1 MFFDRCGKHTG
12 SDVYRGVAPCV
23 VFSKNPGIVVKK
35 QAMLE
40 NRGEASYNERQM
52 PAVFPEGD
60 AAGRTIGRLLWIMM
74 QHAHIQIQGIV
85 QGVGFR
91 PFVHRLVGE
100 YALAGNIKNTSSGV
114 ELELEGE
121 RETLDAFLS
130 ALPERAPA
138 LARIETIE
146 TVFSSALV
154 GFEGFV
160 ILQSKREEKRN
171 TLVSPD
177 VATCPDCLRE
187 LFDPMDRRYRYPFIN
202 CTNCG
207 PRFTIIRDLPYD
219 RPLTSMGRFPM
230 CPDCEREYHDIE
242 NRRYHAQPDCCPVCG
257 PHVFYCDA
265 EGREVPGDAIELARQ
280 TIRQG
285 GIVAVKGLGG
295 MHLACRCD
303 DEAIALKLRRRKQ
316 RDEKPFAIMC
326 QSAETA
332 RRFCQISAE
341 EERLLTS
348 IRRPIVLLKKK
359 EPGLRH
365 LSENGTLGV
374 MLPYTPLH
382 HLLLEGDLDAL
393 IMTSANLS
401 DTPILHRNEDA
412 LAGLHGIADGFLL
425 HNRDIQT
432 RCDDSLYMVLDG
444 KEYPLRRSRGYVPYP
459 LRVTGAQD
467 GILACG
473 AEQKASFCLSRGEDV
488 FPCQHIGDL
497 KNYETL
503 AHYEQ
508 QIEHF
513 ERLFDVKPRLLVCDR
528 HPDYL
533 STSYARE
540 RAAREGLELVQVQHH
555 HAHMAS
561 CMADNNLSGKCIGL
575 VWDGVGYGDDG
586 TAWGGECLIGDYAS
600 CLRFGSLY
608 SIPLIGGDRAVK
620 ELDRVAFAL
629 LREAGCPTER
639 IENAA
644 RYETMLR
651 LGLNCPE
658 SSGMGRLFDGV
669 AAILGVKTLASYEGQ
684 GAVLLEAAAGKDD
697 GRYPLCF
704 LGEPLRFDWRG
715 MIREIVSEQAQGVPT
730 GVLAARFLNTLLDM
744 AVAMACRAAEHSG
757 LDRVCLSGGSFQNR
771 YLMERLPR
779 MLQKAGLQP
788 YVHSRVSCNDEGLSL
803 GQLMIASARSR
814 EQ

>member
-1 MFFDRCGKHTG
+1 M
-12 SDVYRGVAPCV
+12 
-23 VFSKNPGIVVKK
+23 I
-35 QAMLE
+35 
-40 NRGEASYNERQM
+40 
-52 PAVFPEGD
+52 
-60 AAGRTIGRLLWIMM
+60 
-74 QHAHIQIQGIV
+74 QHVHIQIHGIV

-100 YALAGNIKNTSSGV
+100 FGLAGNIKNTSSGV

-121 RETLDAFLS
+121 RERLEAFVE
-130 ALPERAPA
+130 ALPGRAPS
-138 LARIETIE
+138 LARIEAVE
-146 TVFSSALV
+146 TAYSSALE
-154 GFEGFV
+154 GYAGFV
-160 ILQSKREEKRN
+160 ILASKREEKRN

-187 LFDPMDRRYRYPFIN
+187 LFDPRDRRYRYPFIN

-257 PHVFYCDA
+257 PRVFYCDA
-265 EGREVPGDAIELARQ
+265 EGNEQPGDAIELARQ
-280 TIRQG
+280 KIRSG

-303 DEAIALKLRRRKQ
+303 DEAIARTLRRRKQ
-316 RDEKPFAIMC
+316 RDEKPFAVMC
-326 QSAETA
+326 RSAETA
-332 RRFCQISAE
+332 RRFCRIGAE

-348 IRRPIVLLKKK
+348 VRRPIVLLRKK
-359 EPGLRH
+359 EPGLWH
-365 LSENGTLGV
+365 LSENNSLGV
-374 MLPYTPLH
+374 MLPYPPLH

-412 LAGLHGIADGFLL
+412 LRELRGIADGFLL
-425 HNRDIQT
+425 HDRDIQT

-444 KEYPLRRSRGYVPYP
+444 REYPLRRSRGYVPYP
-459 LRVTGAQD
+459 LRVPGAQG

-533 STSYARE
+533 STAYARE
-540 RAAREGLELVQVQHH
+540 RAEREGLKLLRVQHH
-555 HAHMAS
+555 HAHMAA
-561 CMADNNLSGKCIGL
+561 CMADNDLQGPCIGL

-586 TAWGGECLIGDYAS
+586 TAWGGECLIGDYES
-600 CLRFGSLY
+600 FERFGSLRP
-608 SIPLIGGDRAVK
+608 IPLIGGDKAVK

-629 LREAGCPTER
+629 LRDAGCPTEG

-644 RYETMLR
+644 RYEALLR
-651 LGLNCPE
+651 AGFNCPE

-669 AAILGVKTLASYEGQ
+669 AAILGIRTLASYEGQ
-684 GAVLLEAAAGKDD
+684 GAVLLEAAAETDE
-697 GRYPLCF
+697 GRYPLRF
-704 LGEPLRFDWRG
+704 SGEPLRFDWRE
-715 MIREIVSEQAQGVPT
+715 MIRAIVCEQGRGVPT
-730 GVLAARFLNTLLDM
+730 GVLAARFLNTLLDL
-744 AVAMACRAAEHSG
+744 AVAMARRAAEYSG
-757 LDRVCLSGGSFQNR
+757 LERVCLSGGSFQNR

-779 MLQKAGLQP
+779 LLREAGLQP
-788 YVHSRVSCNDEGLSL
+788 CVHSRVSCNDEGLSL
-803 GQLMIASARSR
+803 GQLMIASARMNSR
-814 EQ
+814 EF